1 MAEFLADNR
10 IYAEWKAQSLPSL
23 GREQI
28 TTILTALRT
37 AQGRL
42 QLHNPAQRRVQGRR
56 NKTSSLDG
64 RKEVNAPIL
73 AAVLGRCHS
82 SRLFSQPR
90 LNGRR

>member
-64 RKEVNAPIL
+64 RKEVKCADPGSGPRPL
-73 AAVLGRCHS
+73 PFLTLVQSTAA
-82 SRLFSQPR
+82 
-90 LNGRR
+90 